1 MKRRGS
7 GNGEKK
13 MKIIMVIVIIMI
25 ECISYCST
33 QTPQSQ
39 IDALTD
45 LYTSTNGLYW
55 TVKLNWLEG
64 DPCSNHWY
72 GVTCNN
78 VSSVSQLFVLFNFN

>member
-1 MKRRGS
+1 
-7 GNGEKK
+7 
-13 MKIIMVIVIIMI
+13 MI

-45 LYTSTNGLYW
+45 LYTSTNGPSW
-55 TVKLNWLEG
+55 TTQTNWLEG

-78 VSSVSQLFVLFNFN
+78 VSSVIILFVFIYLIIIFSCI

>member
-1 MKRRGS
+1 
-7 GNGEKK
+7 
-13 MKIIMVIVIIMI
+13 MI

-45 LYTSTNGLYW
+45 LYISTNGPSW
-55 TVKLNWLEG
+55 KTQTNWLEG
-64 DPCSNHWY
+64 DPCSNQWY

-78 VSSVSQLFVLFNFN
+78 HAFTNRSSVLELFVFITPIFLFIIIYLFKCPS